1 MGRYGEV
8 WARRNVYSAPH
19 GYYKCT
25 ATHGTLREAHAGPR
39 GVVQQI
45 PEGVYNTQGVS
56 TLTPHICS
64 LCHSPDSAEW
74 YYASY
79 MHMGQKT

>member
-1 MGRYGEV
+1 MGSYGEV
-8 WARRNVYSAPH
+8 WARRNVYSAPPR
-19 GYYKCT
+19 YYKCT
-25 ATHGTLREAHAGPR
+25 ATHGTPREAHAGPR

-64 LCHSPDSAEW
+64 YVHPFV
-74 YYASY
+74 
-79 MHMGQKT
+79 